1 MTINPYTTHKGFG
14 LRVYRAEHM
23 LRQHAFKLDHDIH
36 SRSFDNCFE
45 MFDGDAVVFAL
56 MDKAKSELAQTG
68 SSTLAVGINRLFSQT
83 ASDSELLH
91 DWDAFYQESLDS
103 SQLVLTLNGEG

>member
-23 LRQHAFKLDHDIH
+23 LRQHALKLDHDIH
-36 SRSFDNCFE
+36 TRTFDNCFE

-68 SSTLAVGINRLFSQT
+68 SSTLAAGINRVGFLR
-83 ASDSELLH
+83 
-91 DWDAFYQESLDS
+91 
-103 SQLVLTLNGEG
+103 